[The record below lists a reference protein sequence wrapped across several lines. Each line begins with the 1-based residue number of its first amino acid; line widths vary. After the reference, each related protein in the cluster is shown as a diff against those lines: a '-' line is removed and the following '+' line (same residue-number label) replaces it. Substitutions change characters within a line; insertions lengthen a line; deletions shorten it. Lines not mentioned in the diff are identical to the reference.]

1 MRYTFKI
8 RKGRKTF
15 GHQDRE
21 LHGDHEARLQALS
34 FAAHVLRDA
43 GSAAARAGNLVVDVC
58 DSGGEVRGSLHIRF
72 VGQLHPAL
80 AEDDMSYEG
89 EGHPS

>member
-1 MRYTFKI
+1 MRYTFSV
-8 RKGRKTF
+8 RKGRKTL
-15 GHQDRE
+15 GRQDRE

-34 FAAHVLRDA
+34 FAAHVMREA
-43 GSAAARAGNLVVDVC
+43 GSPAAKAGNLIVDVC
-58 DSGGEVRGSLHIRF
+58 DPRGEVHGSLHIRF

-80 AEDDMSYEG
+80 AEDDYDG